1 MAYIFAMK
9 SLHRRLPWALAA
21 ALLFLVEVLIATLW
35 AQVPFVRTD
44 LGDYLVVLLLYCMA
58 KCVKD
63 FAPTPLALGI
73 LVFSFCVEFAQYF
86 HVADRLGFAR
96 GSLPSIVIGTTF
108 HVGDLAM
115 YTAGCLTAWLLD
127 RKIRSRRE
135 VPA

>member
-1 MAYIFAMK
+1 MK
-9 SLHRRLPWALAA
+9 IPIRRLSWASAAA
-21 ALLFLVEVLIATLW
+21 ALLLVEVLIGTVW
-35 AQVPFVRTD
+35 AKVPFVRAD

-58 KCVKD
+58 KAVKD
-63 FAPTPLALGI
+63 FSPGSLAVGI
-73 LVFSFCVEFAQYF
+73 LAFSFCVEFAQF
-86 HVADRLGFAR
+86 FQLADRLGFAR

-127 RKIRSRRE
+127 RRIKLRRE